1 MPKLVMEVESFRGQK
16 FVQIVEQEVRGEAFG
31 EFIASNGFHLES
43 DNCPGVM
50 HNLTL
55 ENGMWVRGQKAEKD
69 NLLVEVPN
77 EDWLAQLREAVS
89 EYNEDPV
96 ETSSIQPLI
105 EMPKIGVMI
114 GHTRFLCF
122 EGFQMGSLLVLQIRP
137 SFMNP
142 AGESS
147 YAFEEDPDISVFKCD
162 KFYVLSTYD
171 MVKFRDKVHELNREV
186 FGKTKKDPIVS
197 DSGVETL
204 S

>member
-55 ENGMWVRGQKAEKD
+55 GNGMWVRGQKAEKD
-69 NLLVEVPN
+69 NLLVEVPD
-77 EDWLAQLREAVS
+77 EDWLSQLREAVS
-89 EYNEDPV
+89 EYNEEIP
-96 ETSSIQPLI
+96 TMNAITPLVD
-105 EMPKIGVMI
+105 MPKVMI
-114 GHTRFLCF
+114 NIGHPRFLCF

-137 SFMNP
+137 TPIF
-142 AGESS
+142 
-147 YAFEEDPDISVFKCD
+147 PDAKPLYEVECEGVSKHD
-162 KFYVLSTYD
+162 QFYVLSTYD
-171 MVKFRDKVHELNREV
+171 MVKFRDKVQEINVNLY
-186 FGKTKKDPIVS
+186 GKGKKNPVVS